1 MDYDIFKEDIGICN
15 SLTNHQEN
23 KELLWFGPV
32 LQGKRS
38 VGCHD
43 AEEYSFAR

>member
-1 MDYDIFKEDIGICN
+1 MDYDIFKEDTGIHN

-23 KELLWFGPV
+23 RELLWFGPV

-38 VGCHD
+38 VGCND
-43 AEEYSFAR
+43 EEE